1 MIKITRQYL
10 INFCIS
16 LPAVYEDYPFDD
28 VKDGTEW
35 AVMRHRKN
43 KKSFALIYIRND
55 KLCVNLKCEPNEAD
69 FLRGIFKD
77 VIPAY
82 HMNKTHWNT
91 VYIDGDVP
99 DEEVKNMILRSY
111 DLIKPKVRKKKITDK
126 R

>member
-1 MIKITRQYL
+1 MTRQDL
-10 INFCIS
+10 IDFCLS
-16 LPAVYEDYPFDD
+16 LPAVYEDYPFDS

-35 AVMRHRKN
+35 AVMRHKLN

-55 KLCVNLKCEPNEAD
+55 KLSVNLKCEPNEAD

-91 VYIDGDVP
+91 VFIGGDVP
-99 DEEVKNMILRSY
+99 DEKIKNMIENSY
-111 DLIKPKVRKKKITDK
+111 NLVKPREKNR
-126 R
+126 